1 MNIENLR
8 ITSAL
13 MGGKINI
20 TIQVDEA
27 HKNYLSEIAEMFRN
41 GKLIDCK
48 IEPLS
53 KKKTLSANAYLWKLC
68 FEIANKIG
76 STKEEVYREAIREKG
91 VFEQREI
98 TDIEA
103 FNRKWAELGTG
114 FFTEMVSP
122 GIYNSYYGSSVYDRK
137 ELSQIIDYVVE
148 EAKILGIE
156 TMTADEQIKLMEM
169 WKK

>member
-76 STKEEVYREAIREKG
+76 STKEEVYREAIKEKG

-98 TDIEA
+98 ADIEA
-103 FNRKWAELGTG
+103 FNRKWCELGTG

-122 GIYNSYYGSSVYDRK
+122 GIYNSYYGSSVYNRK

-156 TMTADEQIKLMEM
+156 TMTQDEQIKLMEM